1 MASQISSSHSSD
13 SMHLCQSQPASH
25 LCKGKDTKWQDRDR
39 RWQARPAHVDAT
51 RTPQLNQPMFW
62 TCSACLD
69 RLVTWYGHACD
80 QKAHQITTVCLQDHS
95 QHFDTKQ
102 EYVYQDE
109 VYGLEGRPYNPL
121 AQNQLPID
129 PDQTPSTSGRGEDP
143 EEGRVHHG
151 PQWGLLTLTQPVTA
165 SEVSHQC

>member
-1 MASQISSSHSSD
+1 MVLHAI
-13 SMHLCQSQPASH
+13 
-25 LCKGKDTKWQDRDR
+25 KGAPT
-39 RWQARPAHVDAT
+39 
-51 RTPQLNQPMFW
+51 
-62 TCSACLD
+62 
-69 RLVTWYGHACD
+69 
-80 QKAHQITTVCLQDHS
+80 TTVCLQDNS

-121 AQNQLPID
+121 AQNQLPSD

-143 EEGRVHHG
+143 EGGRVHHG

-165 SEVSHQC
+165 SEVSHHC